1 MQDAIACLRAVI
13 RRLDH
18 VAIVVR
24 STDEALRFFLDELG
38 LKVASTEEAHAS
50 GVRLTYLDCG
60 NAYLQLIEPIVD
72 GTEIQRFLEERGEGI
87 HHFCFAVDDVVES
100 VELFSG
106 DGAAVQLGTGRG
118 RASAFLP
125 GATHHGARIE
135 CTEFS
140 PDEDIANPGYL
151 R

>member
-1 MQDAIACLRAVI
+1 MQDASACFTVVI

-24 STDEALRFFLDELG
+24 STDQALRFFLDQLG
-38 LKVASTEEAHAS
+38 LKVASTEEVPAS

-60 NAYLQLIEPIVD
+60 NAYLQLIEPMVD
-72 GTEIQRFLEERGEGI
+72 GTEIHRYLEERGEGI

-100 VELFSG
+100 IQLFTG
-106 DGAAVQLGTGRG
+106 DGAAVQLGSGRG

-125 GATHHGARIE
+125 GTTHHGARIE

>member
-1 MQDAIACLRAVI
+1 MQDAISFLTVVI

-24 STDEALRFFLDELG
+24 STDKALRFFLDQLG
-38 LKVASTEEAHAS
+38 LQVASTEEAPAS
-50 GVRLTYLDCG
+50 GVRLTYLNCG

-72 GTEIQRFLEERGEGI
+72 GTEIHQFLEERGEGI

-100 VELFSG
+100 IQLFSG
-106 DGAAVQLGTGRG
+106 DGAAVQLGSGRG

-125 GATHHGARIE
+125 GAIHHGTRIE

-140 PDEDIANPGYL
+140 PAEDIADPGYL

>member
-1 MQDAIACLRAVI
+1 MQDAIGCLTVVI

-18 VAIVVR
+18 VAIVVQ
-24 STDEALRFFLDELG
+24 STDEALQFFLDQLG
-38 LKVASTEEAHAS
+38 LKVTATENSHAS

-72 GTEIQRFLEERGEGI
+72 GTEIHRFLEERGEGI

-100 VELFSG
+100 IQLFSG
-106 DGAAVQLGTGRG
+106 DGAAVELGSGRG

-125 GATHHGARIE
+125 GASHHGARIE

-140 PDEDIANPGYL
+140 PKEDIANPGFL